1 VAVRDSDA
9 VVGIATDGDGDRLGV
24 VDGSG
29 EFVDQLRTIALLAF
43 YFLEHRNLRRPLVKT
58 LTTSSMLE
66 RLGKIYDV
74 HVEEVGVGM
83 KYVAPAMTELDAIMG
98 GEESGGYVFA
108 PHMPERDG
116 VVAGLYFLDLMV
128 REGKTPAELVTMLF
142 QKLGREYHYGR
153 RDFRFSAEARSAI
166 EAQVRMWVPDS
177 IDGAAVQRRND
188 SDGFKYYLDDES
200 WLLIRFSGTE
210 PLLRVYTETT
220 TVDRVGELLAIGAR
234 AAGVEG

>member
-1 VAVRDSDA
+1 MLGGGRLRVSEIHSAWNPRFPGLARPEPIPPQTDELSVAVRDSAA

-98 GEESGGYVFA
+98 G
-108 PHMPERDG
+108 
-116 VVAGLYFLDLMV
+116 
-128 REGKTPAELVTMLF
+128 
-142 QKLGREYHYGR
+142 
-153 RDFRFSAEARSAI
+153 
-166 EAQVRMWVPDS
+166 
-177 IDGAAVQRRND
+177 
-188 SDGFKYYLDDES
+188 
-200 WLLIRFSGTE
+200 
-210 PLLRVYTETT
+210 
-220 TVDRVGELLAIGAR
+220 
-234 AAGVEG
+234 